1 MKTIFSYRLSATGV
15 WGYGFYESEREIG
28 SVSGSTSP
36 NAPVRISGNAVEWYS
51 TFQIDTIVVPG
62 VSRKVKD
69 NRTGG
74 EVYRIVYCEPGFYRL
89 MGGNVSLLAE
99 KRKDAYLFGE
109 QGMPAVALTERISEA
124 EWMPEPGRM
133 EAEPWFRTTFYEDSL
148 SGSMLMAILSFPA
161 LWFY

>member
-1 MKTIFSYRLSATGV
+1 MKTIVSYRLSATGA
-15 WGYGFYESEREIG
+15 WGYGFYEGEHETG

-36 NAPVRISGNAVEWYS
+36 NAPVRIRGSETEWYS
-51 TFQIDTIVVPG
+51 TFQIDTAVVPG

-89 MGGNVSLLAE
+89 MGGTASLLAE

-109 QGMPAVALTERISEA
+109 QGMPAVALT
-124 EWMPEPGRM
+124 GRLTR
-133 EAEPWFRTTFYEDSL
+133 P
-148 SGSMLMAILSFPA
+148 
-161 LWFY
+161 